1 MTYLLL
7 TVRDFKIPELQLAS
21 IILRVAAI
29 SSPNLFLKEIRIYTR
44 KCTQLFN
51 CKLLCVFQI
60 SVEFFAFI
68 FIQLKGVYFL
78 CSETNGPI
86 LKTLMRPETE
96 DNALNLFKN
105 DKKKY
110 KFIRIFMY

>member
-1 MTYLLL
+1 MCFSDY
-7 TVRDFKIPELQLAS
+7 I
-21 IILRVAAI
+21 
-29 SSPNLFLKEIRIYTR
+29 
-44 KCTQLFN
+44 
-51 CKLLCVFQI
+51 
-60 SVEFFAFI
+60 FFAFI
-68 FIQLKGVYFL
+68 FIQLQSVYFL
-78 CSETNGPI
+78 CSETSGAI

>member
-1 MTYLLL
+1 MCFS
-7 TVRDFKIPELQLAS
+7 DFI
-21 IILRVAAI
+21 
-29 SSPNLFLKEIRIYTR
+29 
-44 KCTQLFN
+44 
-51 CKLLCVFQI
+51 
-60 SVEFFAFI
+60 FFAFI
-68 FIQLKGVYFL
+68 FIQLQGVYFL
-78 CSETNGPI
+78 CSETNGAI